1 MYKREFENLLRIQK
15 IPKSLLLY
23 GVCDY
28 QISHFGDEVIGYW
41 SGGVEEVTT
50 FYFDAYDFKT
60 LKQHLSQNSLFGNK
74 NIAVIKV
81 DKTVAKKEL
90 DALVDICNKSENAY
104 LLVQCYGDEK
114 KSANMAKSFSKKKQ
128 SDFVRFFKLNTGEAM
143 QMLSLEAKKIGLN
156 IQGYALQ
163 HLLMLHNEDISLAVN
178 ELPKLSILEDE
189 VKKNDIDELVFGM
202 GEVNLEDFMTNILD
216 KKDIKAD
223 FQTLSESGQYDEV
236 FILNSIENYI
246 SQLFA
251 FHAYIKLN
259 GTFDARAIL
268 GYPLPPQLARK
279 RADQSMRMTIE
290 MFRDTLEALTNA
302 EYTLKKGAFSDK
314 NTFLLSTLLKVQSLL
329 G

>member
-1 MYKREFENLLRIQK
+1 MYKREFENLLRLEK

-23 GVCDY
+23 GACDY
-28 QISHFGDEVIGYW
+28 QISHFGDLVTEYW
-41 SGGVEEVTT
+41 TGGIEDTTT

-74 NIAVIKV
+74 NIAIIKA

-90 DALVDICNKSENAY
+90 DTLVDICNKSPHAY

-114 KSANMAKSFSKKKQ
+114 KSANMSKSFSKKKQ
-128 SDFVRFFKLNTGEAM
+128 ADFVRFFKLNTNEAM
-143 QMLSLEAKKIGLN
+143 QMLNWEAQKIGLN

-163 HLLMLHNEDISLAVN
+163 HLLLLHNEDIALAVN
-178 ELPKLSILEDE
+178 ELPKLSILENE
-189 VKKNDIDELVFGM
+189 VKKKDVDDLVFGM

-216 KKDIKAD
+216 KKDIKED
-223 FQTLSESGQYDEV
+223 FQTLTESGQYDEV
-236 FILNSIENYI
+236 FILNTIENYV

-251 FHAYIKLN
+251 FHSYIKLN
-259 GTFDARAIL
+259 GNFDARAIL

-290 MFRDTLEALTNA
+290 MFKNILQTLTYA
-302 EYTLKKGAFSDK
+302 EYILKKGAFSDK
-314 NTFLLSTLLKVQSLL
+314 NTYLLATLLRVQSLIK
-329 G
+329 